1 MPQAIASMRP
11 APIVKIT
18 AEWLQLL
25 PELSSRDTGGA
36 LRLKRSFQAN
46 QIVFDLFALGARCK
60 NNCYVR

>member
-36 LRLKRSFQAN
+36 QRLKRSF
-46 QIVFDLFALGARCK
+46 
-60 NNCYVR
+60 